1 MPLIVILLGVTSFLT
16 DVGTEM
22 IFPLLPVFLTGTLKA
37 APAFLGLIEG
47 ASDTICSLLKLWSG
61 RWSDRL
67 GRRKPLVTAGYALA
81 GLVRPLV
88 GLATAPWHVL
98 AVRVTDRVGK
108 GLRSAP
114 RDAMIAAAA
123 EPGKEGR
130 AFGFHRAMDHAGAV
144 VGPLVASALLAEG
157 YTLRQVFLYALV
169 PGVLA
174 FFAVLSIRE
183 PPVQKKAAVAAVGP
197 VAALSPEL
205 RSYLM
210 ILGLFSLGNASDAFL
225 LLRAHEL
232 GLTDAAIPLLW
243 SVFHVSK
250 FLSSGLGGEVADR
263 VSRPR
268 LVVFGW
274 GVYAVAYLG
283 FAAASQPW
291 HAWVLF
297 IGYGVFYGLTEPA
310 EKALVK
316 QLAPAEAQGKAFGWY
331 NFVVGIAA
339 LPAGLL
345 TGAMWT
351 WAGPAP
357 ALLLG
362 ALLAGMAGALLLG
375 WDRRRNLA

>member
-1 MPLIVILLGVTSFLT
+1 MPLVVILLGITSFFT

-47 ASDTICSLLKLWSG
+47 ASDTVCSLLKLASG

-67 GRRKPLVTAGYALA
+67 GRRKPLVASGYALA

-98 AVRVTDRVGK
+98 AVRLTDRVGK

-123 EPGKEGR
+123 EPGREGR

-144 VGPLVASALLAEG
+144 VGPLVASALLAAG
-157 YTLRQVFLYALV
+157 YPLRQVFLYALV

-174 FFAVLSIRE
+174 FLAMLCIRE
-183 PPVQKKAAVAAVGP
+183 PPVVPRAPAAAAVASP
-197 VAALSPEL
+197 ALSKDL
-205 RSYLM
+205 RAYLL

-232 GLTDAAIPLLW
+232 GLADAAIPVLW

-250 FLSSGLGGEVADR
+250 LLSSGLGGEVADR

-268 LVVFGW
+268 LVVVGW

-283 FAAASQPW
+283 FALASQPW
-291 HAWVLF
+291 HAWALF

-316 QLAPAEAQGKAFGWY
+316 QLAPAEAQGRAFGWY

-345 TGAMWT
+345 TGAVWT
-351 WAGPAP
+351 LAGPAA
-357 ALLLG
+357 ALGLG
-362 ALLAGMAGALLLG
+362 AVLAAVAGALLLG
-375 WDRRRNLA
+375 WERRRA